1 MTAKPAAAM
10 SDARS
15 RKMVATE
22 NISSSSAG
30 LSLPRMLWLATAG
43 EAQSLPDL
51 EPEQVRDAVGDGDLV
66 AALRVIASVEC
77 KARAAVRS
85 ARVLRTELNLLDGT
99 RDCPRAVADDV
110 DRPVLLPEAGESCG
124 ERARIAA
131 VKIEQLI
138 GRAELGL
145 VRLVRAR
152 VVGDRDAPDRGRNGD
167 GEERYHEDLLAPFA
181 AKQPPG
187 PVDEGAARG
196 DAAVRRPSK
205 RFPVSERRHR
215 RSPAARRDSGP
226 GGATVWST
234 TWPSR
239 RKTTRSAH
247 EASCASCVTTT
258 PATPRLVAARSS
270 RMTASPFTESSAPV
284 GSSASSK
291 PRSPTIARAIA
302 TRWRSPPDSSSG

>member
-152 VVGDRDAPDRGRNGD
+152 VVGD
-167 GEERYHEDLLAPFA
+167 GEARYHEDLLAPLA
-181 AKQPPG
+181 AEHPPG

-270 RMTASPFTESSAPV
+270 RMTASPFTESRAPV
-284 GSSASSK
+284 GSSASSS

-302 TRWRSPPDSSSG
+302 ARWRSPPDSSSG